1 MRSVN
6 LRLTS
11 STGCQHVKRGPKTIL
26 LKLLTILLSG
36 SPFRWWT
43 RQQLTAGLIPQLSQ
57 LKRSMS
63 LARRP
68 FRVISAR
75 TVELA
80 GTNQFRMF
88 ATVNTKK
95 GGLKGERVRPQPIR
109 PQKNSLRN
117 KDPVISNPAARTAT
131 GACTGSGPLIWFFQD
146 HQWKQRHDPSF
157 KPQAPSTKHHA
168 PIFRKH
174 QASSTKR
181 QAFEPTCSIAKRQ
194 ASQPE

>member
-1 MRSVN
+1 MK
-6 LRLTS
+6 
-11 STGCQHVKRGPKTIL
+11 HGPRTIL

-43 RQQLTAGLIPQLSQ
+43 RQQLTAGLIPQQSQ

-80 GTNQFRMF
+80 GTNQFQMF

-95 GGLKGERVRPQPIR
+95 FPRGILDQ
-109 PQKNSLRN
+109 
-117 KDPVISNPAARTAT
+117 VISNPEARTAA
-131 GACTGSGPLIWFFQD
+131 GACTWSTSQATSFKLQASSFRTNLFK
-146 HQWKQRHDPSF
+146 HQATSV
-157 KPQAPSTKHHA
+157 KPQAASFKLQAGSNKLPDSRSTEHGYWRSIRGA
-168 PIFRKH
+168 R
-174 QASSTKR
+174 TKGL
-181 QAFEPTCSIAKRQ
+181 C
-194 ASQPE
+194 